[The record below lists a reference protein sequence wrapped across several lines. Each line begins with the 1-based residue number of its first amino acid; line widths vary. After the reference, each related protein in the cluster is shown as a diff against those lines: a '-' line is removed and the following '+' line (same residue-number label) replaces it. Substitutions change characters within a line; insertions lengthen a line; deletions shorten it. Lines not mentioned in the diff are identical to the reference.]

1 MRYVSLRRNFVKS
14 MKRTITRIFIVTVL
28 ALVALPLLSFAKSKT
43 LDSFVTNVSTSLVS
57 FDYSFSMP
65 TKKAKMTGNGNVM
78 VQGNSFVMNGN
89 GLEIWCDGKTRW
101 TIDRLSEEALIEYV
115 DDSYES
121 FATNPA
127 LMIASVDE
135 AFREISFSSTKFE
148 EKVVDA
154 SYLSPLHKG
163 KGSMDISSLI
173 LYFKSGSSVLVG
185 ARVKLNDGSI
195 SDFTIT
201 NLKFEKSDKS
211 KESFRFNEKTLNASY
226 VITDLR

>member
-1 MRYVSLRRNFVKS
+1 MFGHTHRII
-14 MKRTITRIFIVTVL
+14 MRTITRIFLAAVVVL
-28 ALVALPLLSFAKSKT
+28 SALPLPASSKSKT
-43 LDSFVTNVSTSLVS
+43 LDSFVSRVSSSLVS
-57 FDYSFSMP
+57 FDYSFTMP
-65 TKKAKMTGNGNVM
+65 ARKAKMSGNGKVK
-78 VQGNSFVMNGN
+78 VQGNCFFVEGN

-101 TIDRLSEEALIEYV
+101 TIDRVSEEALVETV
-115 DDSYES
+115 DDSDDS

-135 AFREISFSSTKFE
+135 AFREVSFSSTKFE